1 MENGRE
7 AHGQERVE
15 GGASEGAHVG
25 STLYEGGGQEWA
37 SESGGHRFLLNMET
51 SANAGLTVL

>member
-1 MENGRE
+1 M
-7 AHGQERVE
+7 E

-51 SANAGLTVL
+51 SANAGLTVLYLPAEDG